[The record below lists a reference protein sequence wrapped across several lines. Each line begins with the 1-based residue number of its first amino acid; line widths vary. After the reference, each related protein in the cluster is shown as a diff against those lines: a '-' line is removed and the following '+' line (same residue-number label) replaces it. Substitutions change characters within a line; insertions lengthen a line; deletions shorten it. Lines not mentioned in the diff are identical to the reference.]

1 MTGINARGK
10 IVYAMSIPD
19 LVGMLVTR
27 YGSLNAASRETK
39 IPLTTLFRLHSG
51 EHKEATYGTLRK
63 IAAALDQPLHEVVRQ
78 LEAGEEGKEVVSS
91 H

>member
-1 MTGINARGK
+1 M
-10 IVYAMSIPD
+10 VYAMSIPE
-19 LVGMLVTR
+19 LVGVLVKR

-63 IAAALDQPLHEVVRQ
+63 IAVALGQPLHEVVRQ
-78 LEAGEEGKEVVSS
+78 LEAGDEATEVVSS
-91 H
+91 R